1 MHIMSLT
8 DSGRHIRLQPQ
19 PLPAALPAVAGP
31 LEQLQQLQ
39 QLQQLHSIQNL
50 HRAAAGLPPLP
61 LPPLPRPP
69 ALGGAVFDN
78 LALLYYIIQ
87 SAHATASH
95 ISRFFF

>member
-1 MHIMSLT
+1 MHTHIHVYIMSLT
-8 DSGRHIRLQPQ
+8 DSGRHIPLQPQ
-19 PLPAALPAVAGP
+19 PVPAALPAVAGVAGP

-69 ALGGAVFDN
+69 ALGGAVFDI
-78 LALLYYIIQ
+78 LALLYYII
-87 SAHATASH
+87 
-95 ISRFFF
+95 